1 MRPYFISPDGMVTLY
16 LGDAS
21 AILPMLAEASVQL
34 VATSP
39 PYLGQRQYGNH
50 LAEIG
55 REDDPSVYLRIL
67 IEVTA
72 MIARTVHS
80 RGSIFVNLGDKYN
93 ADGPV
98 KNVTTAAGYER
109 APRQPRYEGMSLKS
123 LMMLPSRYAIGCI
136 DQLGL
141 ALRAEII
148 WLKGAGGADG
158 KARDRVRRAHELIYH
173 FSHGLKH
180 GEAIDAF
187 GDVGS
192 SVWSI
197 PTRGKTGGHTA
208 DFPVAL
214 PYRIISTWSL
224 PGHRI
229 LDPFCGSGTTLV
241 VARDYDRRSVGID
254 LERSALDETI
264 ARLGY

>member
-1 MRPYFISPDGMVTLY
+1 MRPYFISPDGMVTLF
-16 LGDAS
+16 LGDTLRV
-21 AILPMLAEASVQL
+21 LPFLAEGSVQL
-34 VATSP
+34 VVTSP
-39 PYLGQRQYGNH
+39 PYLGARRYGNH

-55 REDDPSVYLRIL
+55 REDDPSVYLQSL

-72 MIARTVHS
+72 MLARAVHR

-98 KNVTTAAGYER
+98 KNVTTQAGYAR
-109 APRQPRYEGMSLKS
+109 APRQPRYDGMSLKS
-123 LMMLPSRYAIGCI
+123 LMMLPQRYAIGCI

-180 GEAIDAF
+180 GESIDVFEA
-187 GDVGS
+187 VYS
-192 SVWSI
+192 SVWNI

-214 PYRIISTWSL
+214 PGKIIRTWSQT
-224 PGHRI
+224 GHRI
-229 LDPFCGSGTTLV
+229 LDPFCGSGTTVV
-241 VARDYDRRSVGID
+241 VARDQDRRSVGID
-254 LERSALDETI
+254 IERSFLDETV